1 MTNNFYEN
9 FLNDHRE
16 IAPDDI
22 IPECIRL
29 YTVSQAAGIL
39 QTSKEN
45 VYRYIKAGILK
56 SVKIGTTKIRH
67 DAIAEFLN
75 YSEEI
80 DLSETTKNYKLKT
93 A

>member
-9 FLNDHRE
+9 FLNNHAE
-16 IAPDDI
+16 IKFEDI
-22 IPECIRL
+22 IPESVRL
-29 YTVSQAAGIL
+29 YTVAQAAGIL

-45 VYRYIKAGILK
+45 VYRFIKAGLLK

-67 DAIAEFLN
+67 DAIAEFITN
-75 YSEEI
+75 SERI
-80 DLSETTKNYKLKT
+80 DLSAIIKNNPLKT

>member
-16 IAPDDI
+16 IIPDDI

-29 YTVSQAAGIL
+29 YTVAQAAGIL
-39 QTSKEN
+39 QTSKAN
-45 VYRYIKAGILK
+45 VYHFIRAGLLK

-67 DAIAEFLN
+67 DAISEFLN
-75 YSEEI
+75 NSESM
-80 DLSETTKNYKLKT
+80 DLSAVLKTCNLKT